1 MSPKVA
7 DLKARNFV
15 NKGLFY
21 LIFSKVEN
29 LCPYFRVMLNLVL
42 RNFISDKSAGEK
54 DNYFKVLK
62 GRYFLLGDSED
73 IIFDQCLTFRNT
85 F

>member
-1 MSPKVA
+1 
-7 DLKARNFV
+7 
-15 NKGLFY
+15 
-21 LIFSKVEN
+21 
-29 LCPYFRVMLNLVL
+29 MLNLVL
-42 RNFISDKSAGEK
+42 RNFISDKNAREN

-73 IIFDQCLTFRNT
+73 IIFDQCLTFRNA